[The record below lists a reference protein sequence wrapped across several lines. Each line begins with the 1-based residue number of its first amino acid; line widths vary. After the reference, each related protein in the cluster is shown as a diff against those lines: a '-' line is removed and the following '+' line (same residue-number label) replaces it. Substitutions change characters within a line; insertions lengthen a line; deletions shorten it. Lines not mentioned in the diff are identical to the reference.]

1 MFEFRLDEG
10 APEKV
15 KNTTSKKHYAYIQAS
30 KLREATMIAVYPS
43 GSISADVCY
52 KVTLSSDELCDVVL
66 GTIDC
71 FRTTQLTA
79 PIPEAYKLWKK
90 DRSLITLECAEERL
104 PRAFE
109 SAGLLFEQVTILA
122 HRTSIVIFIYLLMTQ
137 HMQFTS
143 NVMNVWRSHAMN
155 YVRNMVAS
163 GLLSENQ
170 EVNAFMMR
178 DFIDQLYTHVRTTGA
193 RDEFLCATNRMS
205 LPPSSPS
212 K

>member
-1 MFEFRLDEG
+1 
-10 APEKV
+10 V

-109 SAGLLFEQVTILA
+109 SAGLLFEQ
-122 HRTSIVIFIYLLMTQ
+122 
-137 HMQFTS
+137 FTS

-170 EVNAFMMR
+170 EER
-178 DFIDQLYTHVRTTGA
+178 G
-193 RDEFLCATNRMS
+193 MS
-205 LPPSSPS
+205 SYVLPIECPCRPPVPVVESLVTLL
-212 K
+212 